1 MLAQKLRMMRNIS
14 NTSKLP
20 EFGTLQKEFIDLGN
34 FNSDV
39 RIFNKNLTEWLIE
52 YNFNRHRNS

>member
-1 MLAQKLRMMRNIS
+1 MMRNIS